1 MERGRIIRLK
11 ANLCWIWLLKAAARI
26 CKHLI
31 TCACAKS
38 KPNAFTNGSSLRQT
52 EVAGVD
58 VCGHQ
63 LEHYITLGYPSCSWM
78 HINTDFWSSNVLCCL
93 CCCNLATYSH
103 CYSYSLSMNALKF
116 LTMLP
121 LLLGL
126 GHLPK
131 PFDTWIL
138 QFPILW
144 QTGHLKSLHLISC
157 WQQ

>member
-1 MERGRIIRLK
+1 MLDLIIEIVSQDLQ
-11 ANLCWIWLLKAAARI
+11 AFDHLCL
-26 CKHLI
+26 CKVQAQCLHKWFFI
-31 TCACAKS
+31 E
-38 KPNAFTNGSSLRQT
+38 TNQSSWSWCLWSS
-52 EVAGVD
+52 AWAVD
-58 VCGHQ
+58 
-63 LEHYITLGYPSCSWM
+63 YITLGYPSCSWM
-78 HINTDFWSSNVLCCL
+78 HINTDFWSSDVLCCL
-93 CCCNLATYSH
+93 CCCNLATYS
-103 CYSYSLSMNALKF
+103 CCYSLSMNALKF

-131 PFDTWIL
+131 PFDTWIP